1 MSKDHI
7 RGKVKSI
14 MSYEYIEC
22 EEVNTSIRRIYL
34 NRPDKRNALC
44 NPLRKELFEC
54 LYAFDEDPDVKVI
67 ILSGRGSCFCA
78 GYDLTFNNSEDLPY
92 PSSKTDGFWPR
103 HVVEGAFKIWDLSTP
118 VIAEVH
124 GYCLA
129 GGTELAASCDLVYVA
144 EDAEIGYPVVRSMSP
159 PDNQFFPWL
168 LGMRNAMEMMLT
180 GESIS
185 GKEAAEQGFANRAFS
200 ESLISEEVE
209 KIAHKVSQVPSD
221 IQAINKRSIH
231 RQMEIMGMRDG
242 IRAGTELQALAM
254 HSRSTKEHLKELSSG
269 LKEALTKRDKKFG
282 DYRTKNKK

>member
-1 MSKDHI
+1 MLKNQFQS
-7 RGKVKSI
+7 KVKNQ
-14 MSYEYIEC
+14 MKYEFIEC
-22 EEVNTSIRRIYL
+22 EELGSSVRRIYL
-34 NRPDKRNALC
+34 NRPEKRNALC
-44 NPLRKELFEC
+44 NPLRKELFDC
-54 LYAFDEDPDVKVI
+54 LNDFDEDPEVKAI
-67 ILSGRGSCFCA
+67 IIAGRGSCFCA
-78 GYDLTFNNSEDLPY
+78 GYDLSYDNSKDLPFHA
-92 PSSKTDGFWPR
+92 SKSDGFWPR

-129 GGTELAASCDLVYVA
+129 GGTELAASCDLVYVT
-144 EDAEIGYPVVRSMSP
+144 ENAEIGYPVVRSMSP

-185 GKEAAEQGFANRAFS
+185 GIEAAEKGFANRAFTS
-200 ESLISEEVE
+200 DLIAHEVE
-209 KIAHKVSQVPSD
+209 KIAYKVAQVPSD

-254 HSRSTKEHLKELSSG
+254 HSRSTKEHLKELTSG
-269 LKEALTKRDKKFG
+269 LKEALTKRDKDFG
-282 DYRTKNKK
+282 DYRTKDKK

>member
-1 MSKDHI
+1 MLKNQFQ
-7 RGKVKSI
+7 GKVENK
-14 MSYEYIEC
+14 MKYEFIEC
-22 EEVNTSIRRIYL
+22 EELESSVRRIYL
-34 NRPDKRNALC
+34 NRPEKRNALC
-44 NPLRKELFEC
+44 NPLRKELFDC
-54 LYAFDEDPDVKVI
+54 LNDFDEDPEVKAI
-67 ILSGRGSCFCA
+67 IIAGRGSCFCA
-78 GYDLTFNNSEDLPY
+78 GYDLSYDNSKDLPFHT
-92 PSSKTDGFWPR
+92 SKSDGFWPR

-129 GGTELAASCDLVYVA
+129 GGTELAASCDLVYVT

-185 GKEAAEQGFANRAFS
+185 GIEAAEKGFANKAFTRD
-200 ESLISEEVE
+200 LIAHEVE
-209 KIAHKVSQVPSD
+209 KIAYKVAQVPSD

-254 HSRSTKEHLKELSSG
+254 HSRSTKEHLKELASG
-269 LKEALTKRDKKFG
+269 LKEALTKRDKDFG
-282 DYRTKNKK
+282 DYRTKDKK

>member
-1 MSKDHI
+1 MLKNQFQSK
-7 RGKVKSI
+7 VENQ
-14 MSYEYIEC
+14 MNYEFIEC
-22 EEVNTSIRRIYL
+22 EELGSSVRRIYL
-34 NRPDKRNALC
+34 NRPEKRNALC
-44 NPLRKELFEC
+44 NPLRKELFDC
-54 LYAFDEDPDVKVI
+54 LNDFDEDPEVKAI
-67 ILSGRGSCFCA
+67 IIAGRGSCFCA
-78 GYDLTFNNSEDLPY
+78 GYDLSYDNSKDLPFHA
-92 PSSKTDGFWPR
+92 SKSDGFWPR

-129 GGTELAASCDLVYVA
+129 GGTELAASCDLVYVT

-185 GKEAAEQGFANRAFS
+185 GVEAAEKGFANRAFTS
-200 ESLISEEVE
+200 DLISHEVE
-209 KIAHKVSQVPSD
+209 KIAFKVAQVPSD

-269 LKEALTKRDKKFG
+269 LKEALTKRDKDFG
-282 DYRTKNKK
+282 DYRTKDKK

>member
-1 MSKDHI
+1 MKY
-7 RGKVKSI
+7 KF
-14 MSYEYIEC
+14 IEC
-22 EEVNTSIRRIYL
+22 EELESSVRRIYL
-34 NRPDKRNALC
+34 NRPEKRNALC
-44 NPLRKELFEC
+44 NPLRKELFDC
-54 LYAFDEDPDVKVI
+54 LNNFDEDPEVKVI
-67 ILSGRGSCFCA
+67 IIAGRGSCFCA
-78 GYDLTFNNSEDLPY
+78 GYDLSYDNSKDLPFHA
-92 PSSKTDGFWPR
+92 SKSDGFWPR

-129 GGTELAASCDLVYVA
+129 GGTELAASCDLVYVT

-185 GKEAAEQGFANRAFS
+185 GVEAAEKGFANRAFTS
-200 ESLISEEVE
+200 DLISHEVE
-209 KIAHKVSQVPSD
+209 KIAFKVAQVPSD

-269 LKEALTKRDKKFG
+269 LKEALTKRDKDFG
-282 DYRTKNKK
+282 DYRTKDKK